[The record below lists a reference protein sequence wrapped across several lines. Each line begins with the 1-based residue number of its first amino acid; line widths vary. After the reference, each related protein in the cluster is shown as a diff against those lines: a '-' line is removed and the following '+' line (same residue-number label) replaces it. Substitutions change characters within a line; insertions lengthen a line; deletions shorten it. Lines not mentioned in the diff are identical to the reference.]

1 MKRIVCHS
9 GANTRITNEII
20 ILNLLL
26 SEIDFYK
33 TALKNRLCSPSYLSL
48 LGKHILFKF

>member
-1 MKRIVCHS
+1 MKRIACHS
-9 GANTRITNEII
+9 GGNTRITNEII

-33 TALKNRLCSPSYLSL
+33 TALKNPKTYFIQVLRISY
-48 LGKHILFKF
+48 F

>member
-1 MKRIVCHS
+1 MKRMACHS
-9 GANTRITNEII
+9 GGNTRITNEII

-33 TALKNRLCSPSYLSL
+33 TALKNRENMFSL
-48 LGKHILFKF
+48 LGKHILFRF